1 MGKYLINPEKYP
13 NNEAFEA
20 FRTFLEKNT
29 FHQDLSENII
39 DFSDSINMYDE
50 NSKLK
55 QYEIKKADKTNT
67 ERLLTNYIQRNMGK
81 QIMEDCK

>member
-1 MGKYLINPEKYP
+1 
-13 NNEAFEA
+13 
-20 FRTFLEKNT
+20 
-29 FHQDLSENII
+29 
-39 DFSDSINMYDE
+39 MYDE

-81 QIMEDCK
+81 QIMEDCE

>member
-1 MGKYLINPEKYP
+1 MGKYLVNPEKYP
-13 NNEAFEA
+13 DDEIFQI
-20 FRTFLEKNT
+20 FKSKIKKNT

-39 DFSDSINMYDE
+39 DFSDSVNMYDE

-55 QYEIKKADKTNT
+55 QYEIKKANKTNT